1 MAPRKRPP
9 LEGVHVL
16 VVDDDED
23 SRAIL
28 RAYLSHH
35 GALVTV
41 AGSATD
47 ALAALRRVK
56 VHLVVSD
63 LSMPGMDGHEL
74 LLHLRTLPDEGQQP
88 TPAVA
93 LTAFDSSSYRRRAL
107 DAGFDAYLTKPLDSD
122 ALVQAIVRLVP
133 PRE

>member
-1 MAPRKRPP
+1 M
-9 LEGVHVL
+9 HVL

-28 RAYLSHH
+28 RAYLSHY

-41 AGSATD
+41 TGSAND
-47 ALAALRRVK
+47 ALAALHRVK

-74 LLHLRTLPDEGQQP
+74 LLRLRTLPGEVQQP

-93 LTAFDSSSYRRRAL
+93 LTAFDSADYRRRAL
-107 DAGFDAYLTKPLDSD
+107 DAGFDAYLAKPLDSD